1 MKELNSEFQH
11 NPNILRHLT
20 IEIDE
25 NDISSNKVIV
35 FGNDYNTP
43 DGTAIRDYIHVSD
56 LADIHIKALEFMIE
70 NNKSEIFNCGYGHGY
85 SVKEV
90 LDVANKICNNKI
102 KVQNGKRRV
111 GDAEILVSDII
122 KLKQMIDWTPKYNKL
137 DFIIKTAIDW
147 ELKLQNE
154 QIT

>member
-1 MKELNSEFQH
+1 MLN
-11 NPNILRHLT
+11 
-20 IEIDE
+20 
-25 NDISSNKVIV
+25 
-35 FGNDYNTP
+35 
-43 DGTAIRDYIHVSD
+43 A
-56 LADIHIKALEFMIE
+56 
-70 NNKSEIFNCGYGHGY
+70 
-85 SVKEV
+85 
-90 LDVANKICNNKI
+90 ANKICNNKI

-154 QIT
+154 QIL